1 MPTNTELLQM
11 PLTLWAYLS
20 SCAGMPMNAP
30 ACLTLWQV
38 VMYFSFVMG
47 GLLMFWAVAHYFRY
61 RLQLKEAQKAQAER
75 DMIANADTM
84 RKFMWS
90 KAGSIV
96 RKEDLTD
103 PHLAEK
109 KQELDQQKQRGMT
122 SKA

>member
-1 MPTNTELLQM
+1 MPTKTELLQM

-61 RLQLKEAQKAQAER
+61 RLQLKAALNAQAER

-84 RKFMWS
+84 RKFMWA
-90 KAGSIV
+90 KAGSVV
-96 RKEDLTD
+96 REEDLTD
-103 PHLAEK
+103 PHLAETN
-109 KQELDQQKQRGMT
+109 RNST
-122 SKA
+122 SKNSVG